1 MTSMEEQST
10 WSWEARDASGTL
22 QRGTLA
28 AACAA
33 DVAARLRGEGRVVLG
48 IERAVDAPVGTRRRA
63 SSPMLG
69 RSIDRTAVAGFVRRL
84 AVMLDAGVPLA
95 EALAIEEGQ
104 SVEPLRS
111 VVEDV
116 RDRIEAG
123 TALSEAMGE
132 HARMFPPVAI
142 GLVRAAEAV
151 GDLPG
156 MLMQLADWMHR
167 EQKLRRQVRNA
178 LAYPTMLAVV
188 GTVITVLLITLV
200 MPRFEAIYAQRE
212 TTLPPITE
220 FVLGCGRF
228 LVEGWSAWGPGLLV
242 LGGVILLSARTR
254 FGRSAIERVRFDAPV
269 LRGVVRPADLVRT
282 MRTLGVLVGAGVPLL
297 DAIQI
302 CRGLSPWRRWT
313 DFWDGVESSVRD
325 GRGLADRFEMAGL
338 VPRSARAMVAA
349 GERSGQLAKVL
360 DRVADA
366 ADEDLETAVKRV
378 GVLLEPLAILVLGS
392 VIAVVAIALL
402 LPVLKMGTVV
412 G

>member
-1 MTSMEEQST
+1 MEEQTT

-22 QRGTLA
+22 HRGTVA

-33 DVAARLRGEGRVVLG
+33 DVAARLRSEGRVVLG
-48 IERAVDAPVGTRRRA
+48 VEPAIDGSIRDRRR
-63 SSPMLG
+63 STQSLLG
-69 RSIDRTAVAGFVRRL
+69 RSVDRTAVAGFIRRL

-95 EALAIEEGQ
+95 EALTIEETQ
-104 SVEPLRS
+104 AVDPLRTS
-111 VVEDV
+111 IADV
-116 RDRIEAG
+116 RDQVESG
-123 TALSEAMGE
+123 TALSSAMSE
-132 HARMFPPVAI
+132 HERFFPSVAI

-228 LVEGWSAWGPGLLV
+228 LVDGWSAWGPGLLV
-242 LGGVILLSARTR
+242 VGGSLLLLARTTS
-254 FGRSAIERVRFDAPV
+254 GRSLIERMRFDTPV
-269 LRGVVRPADLVRT
+269 LRSVVRPADLVRAT
-282 MRTLGVLVGAGVPLL
+282 RTLGVLVGAGVPLL

-302 CRGLSPWRRWT
+302 CRGLSPWRRWAA
-313 DFWDGVESSVRD
+313 FWDAVESSVRD
-325 GRGLADRFEMAGL
+325 GRGLADRFERASL
-338 VPRSARAMVAA
+338 VPLSARAMVAA
-349 GERSGQLAKVL
+349 GERSGQLSKVL
-360 DRVADA
+360 DRIADA

>member
-1 MTSMEEQST
+1 MQEQST
-10 WSWEARDASGTL
+10 WSWEARDSSGVL
-22 QRGTLA
+22 HRGTIA
-28 AACAA
+28 AATAA
-33 DVAARLRGEGRVVLG
+33 DVAARLRNEGRVVLG
-48 IERAVDAPVGTRRRA
+48 IEPAIENPIEER
-63 SSPMLG
+63 SSH
-69 RSIDRTAVAGFVRRL
+69 RSAFLARSADRTTVAGFIRRL
-84 AVMLDAGVPLA
+84 AVMLEAGVPLA
-95 EALAIEEGQ
+95 EALLIEENQ
-104 SVEPLRS
+104 ATDSFRKS
-111 VVEDV
+111 IADV
-116 RDRIEAG
+116 REKVESG
-123 TALSEAMGE
+123 TALSDAMSE
-132 HARMFPPVAI
+132 HARLFPSVAI

-156 MLMQLADWMHR
+156 MLTQLADWMQR
-167 EQKLRRQVRNA
+167 DQKLRRQVRNA

-200 MPRFEAIYAQRE
+200 MPRFEAIYAQRQ

-228 LVEGWSAWGPGLLV
+228 LVDGWSAWGPALL
-242 LGGVILLSARTR
+242 LLSGGMLFALRTAKGRAVVER
-254 FGRSAIERVRFDAPV
+254 FRFDAPIV
-269 LRGVVRPADLVRT
+269 RAIVRPADLVRA

-302 CRGLSPWRRWT
+302 CRGLSGWRRWG
-313 DFWDGVESSVRD
+313 DFWDSIESSVRD
-325 GRGLADRFEMAGL
+325 GRGLADRFEKPGL
-338 VPRSARAMVAA
+338 VPASAQAMVAA
-349 GERSGQLAKVL
+349 GERSGQLPRVL

-366 ADEDLETAVKRV
+366 ADEDLETAIKRV